1 MATNDPKTTAEALAQ
16 AEEAYRKFSDI
27 MAGLSLRQK
36 EIVERAIKKIEQ
48 QQIDKLRKKLNLN

>member
-1 MATNDPKTTAEALAQ
+1 MATKHKETEIALAR
-16 AEEAYRKFSDI
+16 AEEAYRKFSGI

-36 EIVERAIKKIEQ
+36 EIAEKAIKKIES